1 MLEVKLDEID
11 RAIVKEELR
20 AQDIKREERM
30 LTDMRYL
37 PYGMILQIREN
48 HKRLVRES
56 ESTIKD
62 LYRLKI
68 ERKKAEEKKNVQCE
82 QAGTL

>member
-1 MLEVKLDEID
+1 MLDVKLDEID
-11 RAIVKEELR
+11 RAIVQEELR
-20 AQDIKREERM
+20 IQDIKREEKM

-48 HKRLVRES
+48 HKALIRDS

-62 LYRLKI
+62 LHKLKI
-68 ERKKAEEKKNVQCE
+68 EQKKAEEKKNV
-82 QAGTL
+82 

>member
-1 MLEVKLDEID
+1 MLDVKLDEID
-11 RAIVKEELR
+11 RAIVQEELR
-20 AQDIKREERM
+20 IQDIKREEKL

-48 HKRLVRES
+48 HKELIRDS

-62 LYRLKI
+62 LHKLKKDQ
-68 ERKKAEEKKNVQCE
+68 KKAEGKKNV
-82 QAGTL
+82 

>member
-1 MLEVKLDEID
+1 MLDVKLDEID
-11 RAIVKEELR
+11 RAIVQEELR
-20 AQDIKREERM
+20 IQDIKREEKL

-48 HKRLVRES
+48 HKALIRDS

-62 LYRLKI
+62 LHKLKKDQ
-68 ERKKAEEKKNVQCE
+68 KKAEEKKNV
-82 QAGTL
+82 

>member
-1 MLEVKLDEID
+1 MLEVKLDEVD
-11 RAIVKEELR
+11 RAIVQEELR
-20 AQDIKREERM
+20 IQDIKREEKM

-48 HKRLVRES
+48 HKLLIRDS

-62 LYRLKI
+62 LHKLKK
-68 ERKKAEEKKNVQCE
+68 EQKKADGKKNV
-82 QAGTL
+82 

>member
-1 MLEVKLDEID
+1 MLDVKLDEID
-11 RAIVKEELR
+11 RAIVQEELR
-20 AQDIKREERM
+20 IQDIKREEKL

-48 HKRLVRES
+48 HKALIRDS

-62 LYRLKI
+62 LHKLKR
-68 ERKKAEEKKNVQCE
+68 EQKKAEEKKNV
-82 QAGTL
+82 

>member
-1 MLEVKLDEID
+1 MLDVKLDEID
-11 RAIVKEELR
+11 RAIVQEELR
-20 AQDIKREERM
+20 IQDIKREEKM

-48 HKRLVRES
+48 HKALIRDS

-62 LYRLKI
+62 LHKLKR
-68 ERKKAEEKKNVQCE
+68 EQKKAEEKKNV
-82 QAGTL
+82 

>member
-1 MLEVKLDEID
+1 MLDVKLDEID
-11 RAIVKEELR
+11 RAIVQEELR
-20 AQDIKREERM
+20 IQDIKREEKL

-48 HKRLVRES
+48 HNRMIRDS

-62 LYRLKI
+62 LHKLKKDQ
-68 ERKKAEEKKNVQCE
+68 KKAEGKKNV
-82 QAGTL
+82 

>member
-1 MLEVKLDEID
+1 MLDVKLDEID
-11 RAIVKEELR
+11 RAIVQEELR
-20 AQDIKREERM
+20 IQDIKREEKM

-48 HKRLVRES
+48 HKALIRDS

-62 LYRLKI
+62 LHKLKKDQ
-68 ERKKAEEKKNVQCE
+68 KKAEGKKNV
-82 QAGTL
+82 

>member
-1 MLEVKLDEID
+1 MLEVKMDEID
-11 RAIVKEELR
+11 RAIVQEELR
-20 AQDIKREERM
+20 IQDIKREEKL

-48 HKRLVRES
+48 HHRMIRDS

-62 LYRLKI
+62 LHKLKR
-68 ERKKAEEKKNVQCE
+68 EQKKAEEKKNV
-82 QAGTL
+82 

>member
-1 MLEVKLDEID
+1 MLDVKLGEID
-11 RAIVKEELR
+11 RAIVQEELR
-20 AQDIKREERM
+20 IQDIKREEKL

-48 HKRLVRES
+48 HKALIRDS

-62 LYRLKI
+62 LHKLKR
-68 ERKKAEEKKNVQCE
+68 EQKKAEGKKNV
-82 QAGTL
+82 

>member
-1 MLEVKLDEID
+1 MLDIKLDEFD
-11 RAIVKEELR
+11 RAIVQEELR
-20 AQDIKREERM
+20 IQDIKREERL

-48 HKRLVRES
+48 HRLLLKNS

-62 LYRLKI
+62 LHKLKA
-68 ERKKAEEKKNVQCE
+68 EKKKAEGKNNV
-82 QAGTL
+82 